1 MRRCET
7 DLLNWF
13 SVSIGPVDNR
23 GFDDQGRSQN
33 RCFNVK
39 QAPVRHSPNMLV
51 EKLIQPVHSATS
63 PQSRSTTI
71 GFGPLNTSLRAA
83 C

>member
-7 DLLNWF
+7 DLLDWF

-23 GFDDQGRSQN
+23 HFDDQGRSQN

-39 QAPVRHSPNMLV
+39 QAPVRHSPICSS
-51 EKLIQPVHSATS
+51 ES
-63 PQSRSTTI
+63 
-71 GFGPLNTSLRAA
+71 
-83 C
+83 